1 MPENNPDHPPRLVE
15 LGGEVIRFP
24 TRDRGTD
31 NLSTPDELDDFP
43 IPDAEPLP
51 PLDDEEP
58 SADLVPHIEDAEIVD
73 DQAPAT
79 THPVDAPA
87 VATDTGTWLEQ
98 RRAYLADAPPVIPS
112 YLRDSDEFTQ
122 AARWVT
128 SYYAHIAAFHTTR
141 SPIYL
146 LRLMGR
152 GPRGIARAARAW
164 WTWAADTESRP
175 LIRNA
180 AGREMQVNLGDGVL
194 KHSGGDSHQYM
205 LLSMRHDQRVKG
217 RMVVS
222 AVVAVPVTVLLVL
235 GVLTMPGWAVLAW
248 AAAVDAL
255 FGLGVR
261 NKDKPI
267 VSRYVAVQ
275 FQRPLDSDEVTAAL
289 AAIGV
294 KGRIDFV
301 NPIQVDGPGWRAEID
316 LPPGVLA
323 EKLLDKRK
331 ELSGAMR
338 RPLQC
343 VWPSVGTEHTSR
355 AVLWVAKKDPRTIKR
370 VWPLLTDGQTDFYDE
385 FPFGVTPRG
394 EAVPVSLIGT
404 NVLIGGVMGSGKTSA
419 VLVIALAAALDPT
432 CKIWIFELKG
442 SGDME
447 SVQPVAYRYV
457 QGDDDEHCEVALSG
471 MRALEAE
478 MKRRKKVV
486 AELPIEDVP
495 NGRKVTR
502 KLADKYPHLRLDPL
516 LAIFDEVHTLFEHPK
531 YGKKAAEVAGRL
543 IRKARAYGIILVL
556 TTQKPDADSIPK
568 MVSDNAI
575 LRFCLAITGHIAN
588 DLILGT
594 GMYKRGIRANIF
606 EPAEGDDPK
615 DSGTGWLSRSA
626 TNAKIV
632 RAYFIPQGDAREV
645 GRRALA
651 LRTAAG
657 TLSGEAAGE
666 EVVDAD
672 TSTVVDHVR
681 AVWPDGAAAVHSHRL
696 IEALARFRPDTYA
709 VWLEEEDA
717 AARSTLLNNALKPFK
732 VPTKQLTI
740 RECCGGGAKGVRW
753 DDVPEPSGDG
763 WEDEEDGDD

>member
-1 MPENNPDHPPRLVE
+1 MTDSSEAREIE

-24 TRDRGTD
+24 TRGA
-31 NLSTPDELDDFP
+31 LGADDDP
-43 IPDAEPLP
+43 TIDLPEAEPLP
-51 PLDDEEP
+51 PLDTPEP
-58 SADLVPHIEDAEIVD
+58 DRDGHNPPTPSTDLVGPVLEGEVVEERREAV
-73 DQAPAT
+73 DQAP
-79 THPVDAPA
+79 
-87 VATDTGTWLEQ
+87 VAADTGTWLDQ
-98 RRAYLADAPPVIPS
+98 RRSYLADAPPVIPS
-112 YLRDSDEFTQ
+112 YLRDGDEFTQ
-122 AARWVT
+122 AARWVA
-128 SYYAHIAAFHTTR
+128 SYYAHVAAFHTTR
-141 SPIYL
+141 SPVYL

-152 GPRGIARAARAW
+152 GPRGMRRTLGAW
-164 WTWAADTESRP
+164 WSWATDAESRP
-175 LIRNA
+175 LIRHA
-180 AGREMQVNLGDGVL
+180 AGREMEVSLGEGVL
-194 KHSGGDSHQYM
+194 KHRGGDAQSYM
-205 LLSMRHDQRVKG
+205 LLTMRHDRRVKS
-217 RMVVS
+217 RLVVS
-222 AVVAVPVTVLLVL
+222 GMAVLPLGLVVTL
-235 GVLTMPGWAVLAW
+235 GVLALPTWAAWAGLGAVLA
-248 AAAVDAL
+248 L
-255 FGLGVR
+255 FGATVR
-261 NKDKPI
+261 DQDKPI
-267 VSRYVAVQ
+267 VSRFVAVQ
-275 FQRPLDSDEVTAAL
+275 FQRPLDSEEVVSAL
-289 AAIGV
+289 AAIGI

-355 AVLWVAKKDPRTIKR
+355 AIVWVAKKDPRTIKR
-370 VWPLLTDGQTDFYDE
+370 VWPLLAQGQTDFYDE

-394 EAVPVSLIGT
+394 EAVPLSLIGT

-419 VLVIALAAALDPT
+419 VLVIALAGALDPT
-432 CKIWIFELKG
+432 CQMWVFELKG

-447 SVQPVAYRYV
+447 SVQPVAHRYV
-457 QGDDDEHCEVALSG
+457 QGDDDEHCLAAFEG
-471 MRALEAE
+471 MNALEAE

-516 LAIFDEVHTLFEHPK
+516 LAIFDEVHTLFEHPE

-606 EPAEGDDPK
+606 EPAEGEDPK

-666 EVVDAD
+666 VVEAVERA
-672 TSTVVDHVR
+672 TVVDHVR
-681 AVWPDGAAAVHSHRL
+681 SVWPDGAVAVHSHRL
-696 IEALARFRPDTYA
+696 IDALAKFRPDTYG
-709 VWLEEEDA
+709 VWLEEDDDT
-717 AARSTLLNNALKPFK
+717 ARSTLLNNALKPYR
-732 VPTKQLTI
+732 VPTRQVTV
-740 RECCGGGAKGVRW
+740 RECCGSRKGVRW
-753 DDVPEPSGDG
+753 DDLPEPSGDG
-763 WEDEEDGDD
+763 WGDDEDGGE